1 MSIICTSP
9 STAHP
14 MAKSIIEH
22 NQCHRGQRHSHGSGV
37 KMTKKA
43 YHITTC
49 ACLFFHVKSLEGCD
63 PPVPILVS
71 PMPVALPWLHHL
83 AVWYEH
89 NMGIKQFRAGL
100 GSMFKSSS
108 LCELMSGDGFSA
120 WGLYECSYCP
130 SSQAISQ
137 YDCIRKATAKAWS
150 CFSITYQGM
159 H

>member
-1 MSIICTSP
+1 M
-9 STAHP
+9 
-14 MAKSIIEH
+14 
-22 NQCHRGQRHSHGSGV
+22 
-37 KMTKKA
+37 
-43 YHITTC
+43 
-49 ACLFFHVKSLEGCD
+49 CLPVFHVKSLEGCD

-130 SSQAISQ
+130 SSQSISQ

-150 CFSITYQGM
+150 CFMHNLSGNALGLNCPSRSIQRRLLWTEM
-159 H
+159 DN